1 VLAESMLL
9 ALLGGL
15 VGGLLAYAGFNGYKT
30 ATMNWQTFSQIA
42 FAFAVTPPLLVQGLT
57 YALVMGFLGGL
68 LPAVRA
74 ARLPV
79 VTALRE
85 L

>member
-1 VLAESMLL
+1 
-9 ALLGGL
+9 
-15 VGGLLAYAGFNGYKT
+15 
-30 ATMNWQTFSQIA
+30 
-42 FAFAVTPPLLVQGLT
+42 
-57 YALVMGFLGGL
+57 MGFLGGL

>member
-1 VLAESMLL
+1 
-9 ALLGGL
+9 
-15 VGGLLAYAGFNGYKT
+15 
-30 ATMNWQTFSQIA
+30 MNFQSFSQVA
-42 FAFAVTPPLLVQGLT
+42 FAFAVTPGCWCM
-57 YALVMGFLGGL
+57 ALVYSVLMGLVGGM
-68 LPAVRA
+68 LPAIRA

>member
-1 VLAESMLL
+1 VM
-9 ALLGGL
+9 GL
-15 VGGLLAYAGFNGYKT
+15 VGG
-30 ATMNWQTFSQIA
+30 M
-42 FAFAVTPPLLVQGLT
+42 
-57 YALVMGFLGGL
+57 
-68 LPAVRA
+68 LPAIRA

>member
-1 VLAESMLL
+1 VSP
-9 ALLGGL
+9 
-15 VGGLLAYAGFNGYKT
+15 T
-30 ATMNWQTFSQIA
+30 
-42 FAFAVTPPLLVQGLT
+42 LLVQGLVC
-57 YALVMGFLGGL
+57 AVVMGLLGGL

-74 ARLPV
+74 ARLPI

>member
-1 VLAESMLL
+1 MGLF
-9 ALLGGL
+9 GG
-15 VGGLLAYAGFNGYKT
+15 
-30 ATMNWQTFSQIA
+30 M
-42 FAFAVTPPLLVQGLT
+42 
-57 YALVMGFLGGL
+57 
-68 LPAVRA
+68 LPAIRA